1 MEGGMKKLLLLT
13 TAAVA
18 TLAISSSG
26 RAADMP
32 LKAPAPAPMIA
43 PFSWSGFY
51 LGGNIGGAWAHRNVT
66 EDRFGLT
73 FNQSSDGV
81 LIGGGQVGYNYQ
93 FGNFVI
99 GAEGDFDWAG
109 NNNSNRGVG
118 IVVPGIV
125 GPIRVDS
132 HDTWI
137 TTIAARFGVAS
148 DHWLFYGKA
157 GGGWVGHN
165 NFTISNVTTGV
176 AITGGNNN
184 SNSGFLVGA
193 GIEYAFTNNWT
204 VKAEYDYLGLSS
216 RTFIVP
222 AGSPFLVG
230 DTFTNRSRNLQM
242 LKVGFNY
249 LFK

>member
-13 TAAVA
+13 TAAIA
-18 TLAISSSG
+18 TLGISNSG
-26 RAADMP
+26 QAADLP
-32 LKAPAPAPMIA
+32 VKAPPPPVIA

-51 LGGNIGGAWAHRNVT
+51 VGGNIGGAWSQRNVT
-66 EDRFGLT
+66 DNLFGLN
-73 FNQSSDGV
+73 FNRTSDGV
-81 LIGGGQVGYNYQ
+81 LIGGGQVGFNYQ
-93 FGNFVI
+93 FGNFVL

-109 NNNSNRGVG
+109 HNSSTGVG
-118 IVVPGIV
+118 VVVPGIV

-137 TTIAARFGVAS
+137 TTLAARFGVAA

-157 GGGWVGHN
+157 GAGWVGHN
-165 NFTISNVTTGV
+165 NFTITNATTGIS
-176 AITGGNNN
+176 ITNGNDHT
-184 SNSGFLVGA
+184 NSGFLVGA

-222 AGSPFLVG
+222 VGSPFLVG